1 MWSTPRPHPSIPGR
15 AAAVGLA
22 LGLALAVTG
31 CGGSEDDR
39 SSSPSSSSSSSSESP
54 SGGSG
59 ASQAPAPGDALLA
72 PDERSVAVE
81 GTGSRLTWRFPAS
94 YDGPPGDAQAT
105 SRGSDGTFDLLIGPS
120 KEATPAAAAKAF
132 ADDGGD
138 GDVEVEQLVLG
149 DQELTVATLDGE
161 VSVRAMFFTV
171 PGSDTTAQLLM
182 FSSEAV
188 ADIPQQRLDEQDQ
201 VAASVRQ
208 TSGS

>member
-1 MWSTPRPHPSIPGR
+1 MWSTPRPRPSTTGR

-22 LGLALAVTG
+22 LGLALALTG

-39 SSSPSSSSSSSSESP
+39 SSSSSSESP
-54 SGGSG
+54 SAGGSG
-59 ASQAPAPGDALLA
+59 ASQDPAPGDDLLA
-72 PDERSVAVE
+72 PDERSVPVE
-81 GTGSRLTWRFPAS
+81 GTGSLLTWRFPTS

-105 SRGSDGTFDLLIGPS
+105 SRGSDGTFDLLVGPS
-120 KEATPAAAAKAF
+120 KLASPAAAAQAF

-171 PGSDTTAQLLM
+171 PGSETTAQLLM

-188 ADIPQQRLDEQDQ
+188 ADIPQQRIEEQDQ